1 MPPSAS
7 PNFAFLAHHDPR
19 LVVLGTQAER
29 YFAEDPNTCLVK
41 LRQFGE
47 ILAQR
52 AAARLGLYTSPED
65 SQATLI
71 NRLRERGALDAT
83 TRQLFHDLRVAG
95 NQAAHE
101 LRGEHHEA
109 LHQLKM
115 ARELAVWFQRSFG
128 NNRKF
133 DPGPFVPPRDPAKED
148 AQLAAELEKLRGE
161 LERSKVDLARSKV
174 DIEAVRAAAE
184 EEAKKR
190 LTAEERARKAAE
202 DGALWEALATEA
214 EQRRAKDVEA
224 FERQKAQLAAELA
237 ALQAQAAQ
245 APPAVVQ
252 AAVDRAAEAAQAVH
266 LDEVATRRII
276 DEQLRNAGWEA
287 DSEHLRFERGSRP
300 EKGKNRAIAEWPTAN
315 GPADYVLFVG
325 HDAVAV
331 IEAKRKRKDVAG
343 AIEQAKRYSRGFLAQ
358 DGAAAPGGPWGRD
371 RYKVPFLFATNGRP
385 YLKQIA
391 EKSGIW
397 FRDARRDDH
406 HARALPGWY
415 SPEGLAALL
424 KQDVAQSHAKLH
436 GEPTDYLGL
445 RDYQIRA
452 IQAVEAAIE
461 AGQTACLV
469 AMATGT
475 GKTRTA
481 IGLVYRLLKAKRFR
495 RVLFLVDR
503 TALGEQTADAFGY
516 HKLENLQTFTQI
528 FDLKTLEDITPDPD
542 TRVHIAT
549 VQGMVKRVL
558 DPASPGDTPPVDQYD
573 CLVVDECH
581 RGYGLDREM
590 SDAELRFRDLDD
602 YISKYRRVLDHFDAV
617 KIGLTA
623 TPALHTTEIFGNPT
637 FRYSYRE
644 AVIDGQLIDH
654 EPPVR
659 IITALAQQGIRW
671 GKGESVHVFDPGTQ
685 QLDLVHLED
694 EVNIEIDGFN
704 RLVITEDF
712 NRVVCAEL
720 AKHLDPLGAAK
731 TLVFAANDTHADLVV
746 RLLKEAFAE
755 KYGSVDDDAVLKITG
770 AADQPL
776 KLLRRFK
783 NEQLP
788 SVAVTVDLLTTGVD
802 VPRIANLVFLRRVR
816 SRILYEQMLG
826 RATRLCPEIGK
837 AVFRIFDAVDLYA
850 ALAPYT
856 EMKPVVPA
864 PSISFSQL
872 VGELDT
878 APDEEA
884 RQVVLDQLIAKLQ
897 RRRQAL
903 EGAELGRFE
912 GIAAMSPKELGQML
926 KRGTPAQAA
935 AWFREHRYLV
945 PVLDGGVSE
954 ARPLLVSEHADHLVG
969 TEIGYGTAR
978 RPEDYL
984 EGFTA
989 FLRENLNKIPALV
1002 VVTQRPRDLT
1012 RAQLKELQL
1021 ALDEQGYTEAALQVA
1036 WRERSNADIAA
1047 SIIGYIRQAALG
1059 DALVPYDERVDRA
1072 LKKIAASR
1080 SWTAPQRDW
1089 LRRIGAQLKKE
1100 KVVDRQTLDEGE
1112 AFRSHGGFKSL
1123 DRVFGGGLEQLL
1135 GDLREEIWKDAG

>member
-1 MPPSAS
+1 MPPAAS
-7 PNFAFLAHHDPR
+7 RNFDFLAYHDPR

-29 YFAEDPNTCLVK
+29 YFAEDPNTCLMK

-52 AAARLGLYTSPED
+52 AAARLGLYTSPEEN
-65 SQATLI
+65 QLTLI
-71 NRLRERGALDAT
+71 NRLYARGAFDAT
-83 TRQLFHDLRVAG
+83 TRQLFHDLRIAG
-95 NQAAHE
+95 NKATHE
-101 LRGEHHEA
+101 VRGDHHEA

-128 NNRKF
+128 NNKKF
-133 DPGPFVPPRDPAKED
+133 DPGPFVPPPDPAKED
-148 AQLAAELEKLRGE
+148 VALAAELERLRGE
-161 LERSKVDLARSKV
+161 LARSKV
-174 DIEAVRAAAE
+174 DIEAVRAAVE

-190 LTAEERARKAAE
+190 LTAEERARKEAE
-202 DGALWEALATEA
+202 DRAILEALAIES
-214 EQRRAKDVEA
+214 ELKWAKEVEDIKL
-224 FERQKAQLAAELA
+224 QKAKLAAELA
-237 ALQAQAAQ
+237 AIQAQAAQ
-245 APPAVVQ
+245 APAAAIQAV
-252 AAVDRAAEAAQAVH
+252 VDRAAEAAQAIH
-266 LDEVATRRII
+266 LDEAATRRVI
-276 DEQLRNAGWEA
+276 DEQLRAAGWEA
-287 DSEHLRFERGSRP
+287 DSEELRFDRGTRP

-325 HDAVAV
+325 LDAVAV
-331 IEAKRKRKDVAG
+331 VEAKRKRKDVAG
-343 AIEQAKRYSRGFLAQ
+343 AIEQAKRYSRGFTAQ
-358 DGAAAPGGPWGRD
+358 GGAVTPGGPWGKD

-397 FRDARRDDH
+397 FRDARRDDN

-424 KQDVAQSHAKLH
+424 KQDIAASHEKLRV
-436 GEPTDYLGL
+436 EPTDYLGL

-461 AGQTACLV
+461 AGKTSCLV

-516 HKLENLQTFTQI
+516 HKLENLQAFTQI
-528 FDLKTLEDITPDPD
+528 FDLKSLEDIKPDPD
-542 TRVHIAT
+542 TKLHIAT
-549 VQGMVKRVL
+549 VQGMVKRIL
-558 DPASPGDTPPVDQYD
+558 APASLEDTPPVDQYD

-623 TPALHTTEIFGNPT
+623 TPALHTTEIFGEPT

-671 GKGESVHVFDPGTQ
+671 SKGESVHVFDPRTQ

-704 RLVITEDF
+704 RLVITEEF
-712 NRVVCAEL
+712 NRVVCTEL

-746 RLLKEAFAE
+746 RLLKEAFEA
-755 KYGSVDDDAVLKITG
+755 KYGSIDDDAVLKITG

-802 VPRIANLVFLRRVR
+802 VPRIANLVFLRRVK

-826 RATRLCPEIGK
+826 RATRPCPEIGK
-837 AVFRIFDAVDLYA
+837 TVFRIFDAVDLYA

-856 EMKPVVPA
+856 EMKPVVPV
-864 PSISFSQL
+864 PSISFAQL
-872 VGELDT
+872 VRELDT

-897 RRRQAL
+897 RRRQSL
-903 EGAELGRFE
+903 KGAELGRFE

-926 KRGTPAQAA
+926 KRATAEQAA
-935 AWFREHRYLV
+935 AWFRQHQYV
-945 PVLDGGVSE
+945 IAVLDGGGGE

-969 TEIGYGTAR
+969 TEVGYGTAR
-978 RPEDYL
+978 RPDDYL
-984 EGFTA
+984 EGFSA
-989 FLRENLNKIPALV
+989 FLRENMNKIPALV

-1021 ALDEQGYTEAALQVA
+1021 ALDEKGYTEAALQVA
-1036 WRERSNADIAA
+1036 WREKSNADIAA

-1059 DALVPYDERVDRA
+1059 DALLPYDERVDRA
-1072 LKKIAASR
+1072 LKKILASR
-1080 SWTAPQRDW
+1080 SWTTPQRDW
-1089 LRRIGAQLKKE
+1089 LRRIGAQIKKE
-1100 KVVDRQTLDEGE
+1100 KIVDRQAIDEGE
-1112 AFRSHGGFKSL
+1112 AFKSHGGFKSL
-1123 DRVFGGGLEQLL
+1123 DKVFGGGLEQIL